1 LEANRAALK
10 AIIMNRIGDLGI
22 GLGICLIYLEY
33 KTLDFDVIF
42 PIIDYFKYD
51 SFLILN
57 QYVNI
62 STLIV
67 LFILIGAIG
76 KSAQFGLH
84 T

>member
-1 LEANRAALK
+1 
-10 AIIMNRIGDLGI
+10 MNRIGDIGI

-33 KTLDFDVIF
+33 KSLDFSIIF
-42 PIIDYFKYD
+42 PLID
-51 SFLILN
+51 SFKFDSLFFLN
-57 QYVNI
+57 QYINI

-67 LFILIGAIG
+67 IFILIGAVG

>member
-1 LEANRAALK
+1 
-10 AIIMNRIGDLGI
+10 MNRIGDLGI

-33 KTLDFDVIF
+33 KSLDFGIIF
-42 PIIDYFKYD
+42 PLIDHFKYD
-51 SFLILN
+51 HLYIFN
-57 QYVNI
+57 QYLNI

>member
-1 LEANRAALK
+1 
-10 AIIMNRIGDLGI
+10 MNRVGDLGI

-33 KTLDFDVIF
+33 KTLDFSIIF
-42 PIIDYFKYD
+42 PLIDHFKYD
-51 SFLILN
+51 SLYIFN
-57 QYVNI
+57 QYIYI

-67 LFILIGAIG
+67 LLILIGAVG